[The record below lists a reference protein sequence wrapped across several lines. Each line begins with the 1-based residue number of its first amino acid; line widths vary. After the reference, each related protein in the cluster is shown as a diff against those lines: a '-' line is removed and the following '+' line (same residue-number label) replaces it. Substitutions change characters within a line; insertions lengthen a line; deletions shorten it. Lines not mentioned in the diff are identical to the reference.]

1 MSDKHFIGLDLTG
14 LEDNG
19 LRPAISRV
27 TLLLDDE
34 HAVTAGDDTGAE
46 IKADCP
52 HATQAVAEAIL
63 AQAQG
68 YQYRM
73 FSATDAAL
81 DPAAELG
88 DGVTVGGMYS
98 VLARVSE
105 DGSGYCGITAP
116 GKAELEDEYPTG
128 GFLTKEFN
136 LKITQVRSSITKTA
150 AEITQLVEDTAN
162 GLSTAL
168 SVRLESIT
176 GTVTGLDDRVSTVEQ
191 TAERITQRIE
201 SAEGFIETALDPKNG
216 WVVTDSSGTT
226 KIKGSSIDTDTLN
239 LTGAITFTDL
249 NDDTQKKINA
259 AATSAANAAS
269 SASSAASSA
278 ASAQGTVSN
287 WAYGNTT
294 YIDGSKIM
302 ANTVIASKLQGGTV
316 QLLVDGYDYYGNKV
330 PVVAGTFE
338 ISTTGAVDDRKG
350 ALHIT
355 SDAIT
360 IQSTHRDGML
370 TFSCGVGENLT
381 ALLMLPVD
389 KRIGVLGYLE
399 PTSDSMYRLGSS
411 GLRWT
416 TICLQ
421 SPPMVT
427 SDREKKEALNYD
439 LSRYDAFFDALRP
452 ASFRFIDGQSGRT
465 HLGMVSQDIEEELEA
480 AGLTDMDFAGFIRDP
495 RQDEDGNTVEG
506 EYNYMLRYEEF
517 IPMCIYQIQ
526 KYKAITKKLQT
537 SVAALEGRLTQ

>member
-19 LRPAISRV
+19 LRPGISKV

-34 HAVTAGDDTGAE
+34 HAVTDALVSLFPDDGEENDIGAE
-46 IKADCP
+46 LTADCP
-52 HATQAVAEAIL
+52 YATQEMVEAIL
-63 AQAQG
+63 DQTRE
-68 YQYRM
+68 YRYRM

-88 DGVTVGGMYS
+88 DGVTVGGIYS
-98 VLARVSE
+98 VLARISE

-116 GKAELEDEYPTG
+116 GEAELEDEFPTG

-136 LKITQVRSSITKTA
+136 LKITQVRSSIKKTA

-162 GLSTAL
+162 GLSGEF

-201 SAEGFIETALDPKNG
+201 SAEGSIETTLDLIDGFTVK
-216 WVVTDSSGTT
+216 DSGGTT

-239 LTGAITFTDL
+239 LTGAIKFTDL
-249 NDDTQKKINA
+249 NDDAQGKIN
-259 AATSAANAAS
+259 SAASNAS
-269 SASSAASSA
+269 SALTAANTA
-278 ASAQGTVSN
+278 KNTVTN
-287 WAYGNTT
+287 WTYGNTT
-294 YIDGSKIM
+294 YIDGNKIM
-302 ANTVIASKLQGGTV
+302 ADTVTASKLQGGTV
-316 QLLVDGYDYYGNKV
+316 QLLVNADNGYGTMV

-338 ISTTGAVDDRKG
+338 ISTEGAIGDRKG

-360 IQSTHRDGML
+360 IQSTHRDGRL
-370 TFSCGVGENLT
+370 TLSCGVGENLT
-381 ALLMLPVD
+381 ALFMLPVD
-389 KRIGVLGYLE
+389 KRIGVYGYLE
-399 PTSDSMYRLGSS
+399 PTQDCMYRLGSS

-416 TICLQ
+416 TVCLQ
-421 SPPMVT
+421 SPPIVT

-439 LSRYDAFFDALRP
+439 LSRYNAFFDALQP

-495 RQDEDGNTVEG
+495 RQDEDGNTVDG

-526 KYKAITKKLQT
+526 KLKAR
-537 SVAALEGRLTQ
+537 VAVLEGRLAQ

>member
-105 DGSGYCGITAP
+105 DGSGCCGITAP
-116 GKAELEDEYPTG
+116 GEAELEDEFPTG

-136 LKITQVRSSITKTA
+136 LKITQVRSSIKKTA
-150 AEITQLVEDTAN
+150 TEITQLVEDTAT
-162 GLSTAL
+162 GLSGEF
-168 SVRLESIT
+168 SVQLERIA
-176 GTVTGLDDRVSTVEQ
+176 GTVTGLDGRVSTVEQ

-201 SAEGFIETALDPKNG
+201 SAEGFIETALDPENG
-216 WVVTDSSGTT
+216 WVVTDSSGST

-239 LTGAITFTDL
+239 LTGAIKFTDL
-249 NDDTQKKINA
+249 NADAQGKIN
-259 AATSAANAAS
+259 SAASNASAALTNASVASSNAS
-269 SASSAASSA
+269 SALTAANTA
-278 ASAQGTVSN
+278 KNTVTN
-287 WAYGNTT
+287 WTYGNTT
-294 YIDGSKIM
+294 YIDGNKIM
-302 ANTVIASKLQGGTV
+302 ADTVTASRLQGGTV
-316 QLLVDGYDYYGNKV
+316 QLLVNADNGYGTMV

-338 ISTTGAVDDRKG
+338 ISTAGAIGDRRG
-350 ALHIT
+350 ALHIN
-355 SDAIT
+355 SDAIVLQT
-360 IQSTHRDGML
+360 SHRDGML
-370 TFSCGVGENLT
+370 NLINANGVSPT
-381 ALLMLPVD
+381 ALLLDPAGSISVQGNLRPVQD
-389 KRIGVLGYLE
+389 SQYNLGF
-399 PTSDSMYRLGSS
+399 SNF
-411 GLRWT
+411 RWNI
-416 TICLQ
+416 ICLQ
-421 SPPMVT
+421 SAPLVT
-427 SDREKKEALNYD
+427 SDRTKKEALNYD
-439 LSRYDAFFDALRP
+439 LDCYNAFFDALRP
-452 ASFRFIDGQSGRT
+452 ASFRFVDGQSGRT

-480 AGLTDMDFAGFIRDP
+480 TGLTDMDFAGFIRSP
-495 RQDEDGNTVEG
+495 RRDEKGNEIEG
-506 EYNYMLRYEEF
+506 ELDYMLRYEEF
-517 IPMCIYQIQ
+517 IPLCVDQIQ
-526 KYKAITKKLQT
+526 KLKAR
-537 SVAALEGRLTQ
+537 VAVLEGRLAQ